1 MQDIGDVFRI
11 LYPASS
17 YFLVEIRAILW
28 LAKHVPIRQL
38 LSDMFTAIL
47 IMYAIPQNC
56 HDQSPKCLLRRCVR
70 IFLILTDSVVCKATS
85 SL

>member
-11 LYPASS
+11 LYPAPS

-38 LSDMFTAIL
+38 LSARVHSNPN
-47 IMYAIPQNC
+47 Y
-56 HDQSPKCLLRRCVR
+56 VR
-70 IFLILTDSVVCKATS
+70 HPSKLP
-85 SL
+85 